1 MSVTGSSRTHDVV
14 VIGAGPSG
22 SVLGYELA
30 KVGLDVVILEKERI
44 PRYKTCGGGVNV
56 RTARLLDFD
65 ISSVTERTVTNGEVT
80 YKLGSGFIKR
90 YPEPLTYMV
99 MRDRFDQ
106 YLAEKA
112 ADAGT
117 AVVDGHKVTNIERVN
132 GHFSVTCQKEEFSG
146 RIIVGADGANSV
158 VARKLGLMKGAG
170 LSVGLEAE
178 VKVPARVLERWKSMV
193 TIDVGVIPAGYGWV
207 FPKGNHLSIGV
218 VGDVRHSEKLRG
230 YFERFVVG
238 QKLGDYK
245 VLKFKGHKLPMRRP
259 GMTIQKGRGLLVG
272 DAAGLIDPFSGDG
285 IYYAIRSAQM
295 AAPAVVEELNS
306 DEDGLSGYQR
316 SVDDELMP
324 DRQASATMLRLFSW
338 APGLYFRW
346 LKHHDVPW
354 RAACMI
360 VRGDKRY
367 TSVRERLGPIGPLFD
382 MVRGL

>member
-1 MSVTGSSRTHDVV
+1 MSATEPSRTHDVI

-65 ISSVTERTVTNGEVT
+65 ISAVTERTVTNGEVT

-106 YLAEKA
+106 YLSEKA

-117 AVVDGHKVTNIERVN
+117 AVVDGQKVTNIERIN
-132 GHFSVTCQKEEFSG
+132 GHFSVTCQKEAFLG
-146 RIIVGADGANSV
+146 RIVVGADGANSV

-193 TIDVGVIPAGYGWV
+193 TIDVG
-207 FPKGNHLSIGV
+207 
-218 VGDVRHSEKLRG
+218 GDS
-230 YFERFVVG
+230 
-238 QKLGDYK
+238 
-245 VLKFKGHKLPMRRP
+245 
-259 GMTIQKGRGLLVG
+259 GR
-272 DAAGLIDPFSGDG
+272 
-285 IYYAIRSAQM
+285 
-295 AAPAVVEELNS
+295 
-306 DEDGLSGYQR
+306 
-316 SVDDELMP
+316 
-324 DRQASATMLRLFSW
+324 LRLGVSQ
-338 APGLYFRW
+338 R
-346 LKHHDVPW
+346 
-354 RAACMI
+354 
-360 VRGDKRY
+360 
-367 TSVRERLGPIGPLFD
+367 
-382 MVRGL
+382 